1 MRSLK
6 TGLRFV
12 TAGALLIGALGTM
25 TGCGKENKSAEST
38 ATPVVTEQN
47 LAEGSE
53 SSSATAIET
62 EELQFDSNVIKVG
75 SEQVTYREVLIY
87 LLQLKNKYEPTA
99 GSEIWDRK
107 VSDTETFGDQAKQ
120 ELIDEITELKV
131 IKQQA
136 KQLDIELSSDETL
149 EVSASVKEYM
159 GNITKEDQEKYGI
172 TEEMVQ
178 KVLEENYLAQKVY
191 NIATNEVD
199 TNISDDE
206 AKQIKVEMLEVMTN
220 GTDKDGTKIELDKDQ
235 KKDAKKR
242 AEQLR
247 KQATKEEDFAGFATA
262 NTDASKVDL
271 TFGKGDYPQL
281 EEAAFALKQGEIS
294 KVIETDEGYVILKLI
309 SAFDEEATNAKK
321 ESIIEQAQNKL
332 FAEKYKAWSGEYK
345 VTQDTSKW
353 NAITFHI

>member
-12 TAGALLIGALGTM
+12 TAGMLLIGALGTM
-25 TGCGKENKSAEST
+25 TGCGKEKEKAEST
-38 ATPVVTEQN
+38 ATPVVTEQGV
-47 LAEGSE
+47 EE
-53 SSSATAIET
+53 SAGSSAAAIET
-62 EELQFDSNVIKVG
+62 EELQFDDNVIKVG
-75 SEQVTYREVLIY
+75 SEQVTYRETLIY
-87 LLQLKNKYEPTA
+87 LLQLKNKYEPIV
-99 GSEIWDRK
+99 GSEIWDQK
-107 VSDTETFGDQAKQ
+107 VSGDQTFGEEAKQ
-120 ELIDEITELKV
+120 ELIDEITQIKV

-136 KQLDIELSSDETL
+136 KELGISLSNDEIGEVTSSVRD
-149 EVSASVKEYM
+149 YM
-159 GNITKEDQEKYGI
+159 GNITKEDQAKYGI
-172 TEEMVQ
+172 TGEMVQ

-206 AKQIKVEMLEVMTN
+206 AKQIKVEMLEVMTS
-220 GTDKDGTKIELDKDQ
+220 GTDKDGTAIDLTDEQ

-242 AEQLR
+242 ADQLR
-247 KQATKEEDFAGFATA
+247 KQATKEEDFASFATA

-294 KVIETDEGYVILKLI
+294 KVIETDDGYVILKLV

-321 ESIIEQAQNKL
+321 ESIIEEEQSKV